1 MPVMMHALSI
11 RRWLVYGYCGER
23 MRTVSESL
31 LPERFLGVRVQGRLG
46 ASYRRGIDVGMLQRR
61 EGVGRVVWMGEKLDI
76 KNILEL
82 FR

>member
-1 MPVMMHALSI
+1 M
-11 RRWLVYGYCGER
+11 
-23 MRTVSESL
+23 

-46 ASYRRGIDVGMLQRR
+46 ASNGRSIDVGVLQRR